1 MKILLESWRFMI
13 KYEVNNSSIDGI
25 LSFIK
30 NGEIAI
36 PEIQRPFVW
45 DSSKVR
51 DLIDSLY
58 KGYPVGYI
66 ITWKNP
72 DVKLKDG
79 TFALGKKVLI
89 DGQQR
94 ITALIAAILGQEVVG
109 SDYRKKRIK
118 IAFNPREEKFEVSNP
133 AIEKDSIWISD
144 ISKIFTN
151 DFNTFSYIFKYC
163 SENNIS
169 DMEEQSKLAN
179 TITNLIAIK
188 NNNLGI
194 IDLSHKLDIETVT
207 EIFIRINSKG
217 VVLSQADFAMSKI
230 SSNEVYGGNTIRKTI
245 DYFCHLA
252 KNPIDYVAIRE
263 NDTEYCN
270 KDDFNKI
277 KWIAKENE
285 DLYSPSYT
293 DVLRV
298 AFTYK
303 FNRGKL
309 ADLVSLLS
317 GRDFETREYKDE
329 IAEESFKLLHEGV
342 LDFVNETNYKR
353 FIMIIKS
360 SGIIDSSLVRS
371 QNVLNFAYT
380 LYLTLKA
387 KGIQPN
393 KIENLVRRWLVLSI
407 LTGRYSSSPES
418 AFDYDIKRIVEAD
431 DIELYIKHIED
442 GELSD
447 AFWNNILVTKLNTSV
462 TSSPYF
468 NVYLMAQI
476 RNGDRGF
483 LSSHIDVKTLI
494 EGRGDVHHIFPKK
507 YLQKNGLNNRG
518 QYNQIANY
526 VYMQSEINIRISD
539 KSPDK
544 YFNEL
549 IEQCNNG
556 EIKYGGINNID
567 ELNNNLNENC
577 IPREVFNM
585 NIDNYNEF
593 LELRRRLMAEKIKE
607 YYYKL

>member
-1 MKILLESWRFMI
+1 MI

-94 ITALIAAILGQEVVG
+94 ITALTAAIVGQEVVG

-252 KNPIDYVAIRE
+252 KNPVDYVAIRE

-360 SGIIDSSLVRS
+360 SGIIDSSLIRS

-418 AFDYDIKRIVEAD
+418 AFDYDIKRMVEAD
-431 DIELYIKHIED
+431 DIELYIKHVED

>member
-1 MKILLESWRFMI
+1 
-13 KYEVNNSSIDGI
+13 
-25 LSFIK
+25 
-30 NGEIAI
+30 
-36 PEIQRPFVW
+36 
-45 DSSKVR
+45 
-51 DLIDSLY
+51 
-58 KGYPVGYI
+58 
-66 ITWKNP
+66 
-72 DVKLKDG
+72 
-79 TFALGKKVLI
+79 
-89 DGQQR
+89 
-94 ITALIAAILGQEVVG
+94 
-109 SDYRKKRIK
+109 
-118 IAFNPREEKFEVSNP
+118 
-133 AIEKDSIWISD
+133 
-144 ISKIFTN
+144 
-151 DFNTFSYIFKYC
+151 
-163 SENNIS
+163 
-169 DMEEQSKLAN
+169 MEEQSKLAN

-252 KNPIDYVAIRE
+252 KNPVDYVSIKE

-270 KDDFNKI
+270 KEDFNKI

-285 DLYSPSYT
+285 DLYGPSYT

-309 ADLVSLLS
+309 SDLVSLLS

-329 IAEESFKLLHEGV
+329 IAEEAFKLLHEGV

-360 SGIIDSSLVRS
+360 SGIIDSSLIRS

-387 KGIQPN
+387 KRIQHN

-418 AFDYDIKRIVEAD
+418 AFDYDIKRMVEAE
-431 DIELYIKHIED
+431 DIEAYIKNIEA

-526 VYMQSEINIRISD
+526 VYMQSEINIKISD
-539 KSPDK
+539 KSPDQ

-549 IEQCNNG
+549 IAQCNEG
-556 EIKYGGINNID
+556 EVKYGAIDNIE
-567 ELNNNLNENC
+567 ELNMNLGENC
-577 IPREVFNM
+577 IPLEVFNM
-585 NIDNYNEF
+585 NINNYNEF

>member
-1 MKILLESWRFMI
+1 MI

-36 PEIQRPFVW
+36 PEIQRPFVC

-94 ITALIAAILGQEVVG
+94 ITALTAAILGQEVVG

-431 DIELYIKHIED
+431 DIELYIKHVED

-526 VYMQSEINIRISD
+526 VYMQSEINIKISD

>member
-1 MKILLESWRFMI
+1 MI

-94 ITALIAAILGQEVVG
+94 ITALTAAILGQEVVG

-163 SENNIS
+163 SEYNIS
-169 DMEEQSKLAN
+169 DMDEQSKLAN

-317 GRDFETREYKDE
+317 GRDFESREYKDE

-431 DIELYIKHIED
+431 DIELYIKHVED

-518 QYNQIANY
+518 QYYLIANY
-526 VYMQSEINIRISD
+526 VYLQSEINIKISD

>member
-1 MKILLESWRFMI
+1 MI

-94 ITALIAAILGQEVVG
+94 ITALTAAIVGQEVVG

-431 DIELYIKHIED
+431 DIELYIKHVED

-593 LELRRRLMAEKIKE
+593 LELRRNLMAQKIKD

>member
-1 MKILLESWRFMI
+1 MI

-94 ITALIAAILGQEVVG
+94 ITALTAAILGQEVVG

-163 SENNIS
+163 AENNIS

-230 SSNEVYGGNTIRKTI
+230 SSNEIYGGNTIRKTI

-277 KWIAKENE
+277 KCIAKENE

-431 DIELYIKHIED
+431 DIELYIKHVED

>member
-1 MKILLESWRFMI
+1 MI

-94 ITALIAAILGQEVVG
+94 ITALTAAILGQEVVG

-360 SGIIDSSLVRS
+360 SGIIDSSLVSS

-431 DIELYIKHIED
+431 DIELYIKHVED

-526 VYMQSEINIRISD
+526 VYMQSEINIKISD

>member
-1 MKILLESWRFMI
+1 MI

-94 ITALIAAILGQEVVG
+94 ITALTAAILGQEVVG

-380 LYLTLKA
+380 LNLTLKA

-431 DIELYIKHIED
+431 DIELYIKHVED

-526 VYMQSEINIRISD
+526 VYMQSEINIKISD

>member
-1 MKILLESWRFMI
+1 MI

-407 LTGRYSSSPES
+407 LAGRYSSSPES

-431 DIELYIKHIED
+431 DIELYIKHVED

>member
-1 MKILLESWRFMI
+1 MI
-13 KYEVNNSSIDGI
+13 NYEVNNSSIDGI

-45 DSSKVR
+45 DGAKVR

-94 ITALIAAILGQEVVG
+94 ITALTAAVIGQEVVG

-118 IAFNPREEKFEVSNP
+118 IAFNPIEEKFEVSNP

-144 ISKIFTN
+144 ISEIFTN

-163 SENNIS
+163 GENNIT
-169 DMEEQSKLAN
+169 DMNKQSKLAN
-179 TITNLIAIK
+179 TITKLIAIK

-230 SSNEVYGGNTIRKTI
+230 SSNEAYGGNTIRKTI

-252 KNPIDYVAIRE
+252 NNPIDYEAIRE
-263 NDTEYCN
+263 NDTEFCS
-270 KDDFNKI
+270 KEEFNKI
-277 KWIAKENE
+277 KWIVKENE

-317 GRDFETREYKDE
+317 GRDFETREYRDE
-329 IAEESFKLLHEGV
+329 IAEKSFNLLREGV
-342 LDFVNETNYKR
+342 LDFINETNYKR

-360 SGIIDSSLVRS
+360 SGIIDSTLIRS
-371 QNVLNFAYT
+371 QNVLNFAYV
-380 LYLTLKA
+380 LYLTLKS
-387 KGIQPN
+387 KGVQPN

-407 LTGRYSSSPES
+407 LTGRYSGSPES
-418 AFDYDIKRIVEAD
+418 AFDYDIKRIVNAE
-431 DIELYIKHIED
+431 DIEAFIKNVEE
-442 GELSD
+442 GELSE

-507 YLQKNGLNNRG
+507 YLQNNGLNNRG

-526 VYMQSEINIRISD
+526 VYMQSEINIKIKD
-539 KSPDK
+539 KAPNV
-544 YFNEL
+544 YFKEL
-549 IEQCNNG
+549 IDQCNSK
-556 EIKYGGINNID
+556 ELKYGGINNLD
-567 ELNNNLNENC
+567 ELNNNLKENC
-577 IPREVFNM
+577 IPKEVFNM
-585 NIDNYNEF
+585 DVNNYNEF
-593 LELRRRLMAEKIKE
+593 LELRRKLMAEKIRD

>member
-1 MKILLESWRFMI
+1 MI

-94 ITALIAAILGQEVVG
+94 ITALTAAIVGQEVVG

-163 SENNIS
+163 AENNIS

-431 DIELYIKHIED
+431 DIELYIKHVED

>member
-1 MKILLESWRFMI
+1 MI

-94 ITALIAAILGQEVVG
+94 ITALTAAIVGQEVVG

-163 SENNIS
+163 AENNIS

-418 AFDYDIKRIVEAD
+418 AFDYDIKRMVEAD
-431 DIELYIKHIED
+431 DIELYIKHVED

>member
-1 MKILLESWRFMI
+1 MI
-13 KYEVNNSSIDGI
+13 KYEVNNTSIDGI

-94 ITALIAAILGQEVVG
+94 ITALTAAILGQEVVG

>member
-1 MKILLESWRFMI
+1 MI

-94 ITALIAAILGQEVVG
+94 ITALTAAILGQEVFG

-431 DIELYIKHIED
+431 DIELYIKHVED

-507 YLQKNGLNNRG
+507 YLQKNGLNNRW

-526 VYMQSEINIRISD
+526 VYMQSEINIKISD

>member
-1 MKILLESWRFMI
+1 MI

-94 ITALIAAILGQEVVG
+94 ITALTAAILGQEVVG

-431 DIELYIKHIED
+431 DIELYIKHVED

-593 LELRRRLMAEKIKE
+593 LKLRRRLMAEKIKE

>member
-1 MKILLESWRFMI
+1 MI

-94 ITALIAAILGQEVVG
+94 ITALTAAILGQEVVG

-163 SENNIS
+163 AENNIS

-309 ADLVSLLS
+309 ADLVSLPS

-431 DIELYIKHIED
+431 DIELYIKHVED

>member
-1 MKILLESWRFMI
+1 MI
-13 KYEVNNSSIDGI
+13 KYEVNNRSIDGI

-94 ITALIAAILGQEVVG
+94 ITALTAAIVGQEVVG

-144 ISKIFTN
+144 ISEIFTN

-163 SENNIS
+163 AENNIS

-431 DIELYIKHIED
+431 DIELYIKHVED

-585 NIDNYNEF
+585 NIDNYNEI

>member
-1 MKILLESWRFMI
+1 MI
-13 KYEVNNSSIDGI
+13 NYEVNNSSIDGI

-45 DSSKVR
+45 DGSKVR

-72 DVKLKDG
+72 DVRLKDG

-94 ITALIAAILGQEVVG
+94 ITALTAAVIGQEVIG

-118 IAFNPREEKFEVSNP
+118 IAFNPIDEKFEVSNP

-144 ISKIFTN
+144 ISEIFTN
-151 DFNTFSYIFKYC
+151 DFNTFSYIFEYC
-163 SENNIS
+163 SKNNIT
-169 DMEEQSKLAN
+169 DMMEQSKLAN
-179 TITNLIAIK
+179 IITNLIAIK
-188 NNNLGI
+188 NNNIGI

-252 KNPIDYVAIRE
+252 KNPVDYEAIRE
-263 NDTEYCN
+263 NDIEFCS
-270 KDDFNKI
+270 KEDFNKI
-277 KWIAKENE
+277 KWIVKENE
-285 DLYSPSYT
+285 ELYSPSYT

-298 AFTYK
+298 AFAYK

-317 GRDFETREYKDE
+317 GRDFETREYRVE
-329 IAEESFKLLHEGV
+329 IAEESFELLHKGV

-353 FIMIIKS
+353 FIMIVKS
-360 SGIIDSSLVRS
+360 SGIIDSTLIRS

-418 AFDYDIKRIVEAD
+418 AFDYDIKRIVNAE
-431 DIELYIKHIED
+431 DIEAFIKNVED
-442 GELSD
+442 GELSE
-447 AFWNNILVTKLNTSV
+447 AFWNNILVTKLDTSV

-507 YLQKNGLNNRG
+507 YLQNNGLNNRG

-526 VYMQSEINIRISD
+526 VYMQSEINIKIKD
-539 KSPDK
+539 KSPDV

-549 IEQCNNG
+549 IEQCKS
-556 EIKYGGINNID
+556 EELQYGGINNLQ
-567 ELNNNLNENC
+567 ELNNNLEENC
-577 IPREVFNM
+577 IPKEVFNM
-585 NIDNYNEF
+585 DINNYNEF
-593 LELRRRLMAEKIKE
+593 LEMRRKLMAEKIRE
-607 YYYKL
+607 FYYKL

>member
-1 MKILLESWRFMI
+1 MI

-94 ITALIAAILGQEVVG
+94 ITALTAAILGQEVVG

-431 DIELYIKHIED
+431 DIELYIKHVED

>member
-1 MKILLESWRFMI
+1 MI

-94 ITALIAAILGQEVVG
+94 ITALTAAILGQEVVG

-144 ISKIFTN
+144 ISEIFTN

-163 SENNIS
+163 AENNIS

-230 SSNEVYGGNTIRKTI
+230 SSNEIYGGNTIRKTI

-431 DIELYIKHIED
+431 DIELYIKHVED

>member
-1 MKILLESWRFMI
+1 MI

-94 ITALIAAILGQEVVG
+94 ITALTAAILGQEVVG

-163 SENNIS
+163 AENNIS

-230 SSNEVYGGNTIRKTI
+230 SSNEIYGGNTIRKTI

-393 KIENLVRRWLVLSI
+393 KMENLVRRWLVLSI

-431 DIELYIKHIED
+431 DIELYIKHVED

>member
-1 MKILLESWRFMI
+1 MI

-94 ITALIAAILGQEVVG
+94 ITALTAAILGQEVVG

-163 SENNIS
+163 AENNIS

-285 DLYSPSYT
+285 DLYGPSYT

-309 ADLVSLLS
+309 SDLVSLLS

-329 IAEESFKLLHEGV
+329 IAEEAFKLLHEGV

-418 AFDYDIKRIVEAD
+418 AFDYDIKRMVEAD
-431 DIELYIKHIED
+431 DIELYIKHVED

-593 LELRRRLMAEKIKE
+593 LELRRNLMAQKIKD

>member
-1 MKILLESWRFMI
+1 MI

-36 PEIQRPFVW
+36 PEIKRPFVW

-94 ITALIAAILGQEVVG
+94 ITALTAAILGQEVFG

-230 SSNEVYGGNTIRKTI
+230 SSNEIYGGNTIRKTI

-431 DIELYIKHIED
+431 DIELYIKHVED

>member
-1 MKILLESWRFMI
+1 MI
-13 KYEVNNSSIDGI
+13 NYEVNNSSIDGI

-45 DSSKVR
+45 DGSKVR

-72 DVKLKDG
+72 DVRLKDG

-94 ITALIAAILGQEVVG
+94 ITALTAAVIGQEVIG

-118 IAFNPREEKFEVSNP
+118 IAFNPIEEKFEVSNP

-144 ISKIFTN
+144 ISEIFIN
-151 DFNTFSYIFKYC
+151 DFNTFSYIFEYC
-163 SENNIS
+163 SKNNIT
-169 DMEEQSKLAN
+169 DMMEQSKLAN
-179 TITNLIAIK
+179 IITNLIAIK
-188 NNNLGI
+188 NNNIGI

-252 KNPIDYVAIRE
+252 KNPVDYEAIRE
-263 NDTEYCN
+263 NDIEFCS
-270 KDDFNKI
+270 KEDFNKI
-277 KWIAKENE
+277 KWIVKENE
-285 DLYSPSYT
+285 ELYSPSYT

-298 AFTYK
+298 AFAYK

-317 GRDFETREYKDE
+317 GRDFETREYRVE
-329 IAEESFKLLHEGV
+329 IAEESFELLHKGV

-353 FIMIIKS
+353 FIMIVKS
-360 SGIIDSSLVRS
+360 SGIIDSTLIRS
-371 QNVLNFAYT
+371 QNVLNFAYI

-418 AFDYDIKRIVEAD
+418 AFDYDIKRIVNAE
-431 DIELYIKHIED
+431 DIEAFIKNVED
-442 GELSD
+442 GELSE
-447 AFWNNILVTKLNTSV
+447 AFWNNILVTKLDTSV

-507 YLQKNGLNNRG
+507 YLQNNGLNNRG

-526 VYMQSEINIRISD
+526 VYMQSEINIKIKD
-539 KSPDK
+539 KSPDV

-549 IEQCNNG
+549 IEQCKS
-556 EIKYGGINNID
+556 EELQYGGINNLQ
-567 ELNNNLNENC
+567 ELNNNLEENC
-577 IPREVFNM
+577 IPKEVFNM
-585 NIDNYNEF
+585 NINNYNEF
-593 LELRRRLMAEKIKE
+593 LEMRRKLMAKKIRE
-607 YYYKL
+607 FYYKL

>member
-1 MKILLESWRFMI
+1 MI

-94 ITALIAAILGQEVVG
+94 ITALTAAIVGQEVVG

-163 SENNIS
+163 AENNIS

-188 NNNLGI
+188 NNNLGV
-194 IDLSHKLDIETVT
+194 IDLSHKLDIEKVT

-431 DIELYIKHIED
+431 DIELYIKHVED

>member
-1 MKILLESWRFMI
+1 MI

-431 DIELYIKHIED
+431 DIELYIKHVED

>member
-1 MKILLESWRFMI
+1 MI
-13 KYEVNNSSIDGI
+13 KYEVNNRSIDGI

-94 ITALIAAILGQEVVG
+94 ITALTAAIVGQEVVG

-144 ISKIFTN
+144 ISEIFTN

-163 SENNIS
+163 AENNIS

-431 DIELYIKHIED
+431 DIELYIKHVED

>member
-1 MKILLESWRFMI
+1 MI

-36 PEIQRPFVW
+36 PEIQRPFVL

-94 ITALIAAILGQEVVG
+94 ITALTAAILGQEVVG

-431 DIELYIKHIED
+431 DIELYIKHVED

-526 VYMQSEINIRISD
+526 VYMQSEINIKISD

>member
-1 MKILLESWRFMI
+1 MI

-94 ITALIAAILGQEVVG
+94 ITALTAAILGQEVVG

>member
-1 MKILLESWRFMI
+1 MI

-36 PEIQRPFVW
+36 PEIKRPFVW

-94 ITALIAAILGQEVVG
+94 ITALTAAILGQEVFG

-431 DIELYIKHIED
+431 DIELYIKHVED

-526 VYMQSEINIRISD
+526 VYMQSEINIKISD

-585 NIDNYNEF
+585 NIDNINYI
-593 LELRRRLMAEKIKE
+593 KIYE
-607 YYYKL
+607 Y

>member
-1 MKILLESWRFMI
+1 MI
-13 KYEVNNSSIDGI
+13 KYEFNNSSIDGI

>member
-1 MKILLESWRFMI
+1 MI

-94 ITALIAAILGQEVVG
+94 ITALTAAILGQEVVG

-431 DIELYIKHIED
+431 DIELYIKHVED

-526 VYMQSEINIRISD
+526 VYMQSEINIKISD

-556 EIKYGGINNID
+556 EIKYGGIKYGGINNID

>member
-1 MKILLESWRFMI
+1 MI

-79 TFALGKKVLI
+79 TFALGKKLLI

-94 ITALIAAILGQEVVG
+94 ITALTAAILGQEVVG

-431 DIELYIKHIED
+431 DIELYIKHVED

-526 VYMQSEINIRISD
+526 VYMQSEINIKISD